1 MAISP
6 VVNAYMQEQEAQ
18 PQSADNE
25 FAHQFTNQAF
35 NTLRTKY
42 PALMGNIVTLKTLAC
57 DLNEATAFGVF
68 IVESGD
74 SLVYVPVVMSDGSIV
89 SCEMAYDKDSD
100 QLFPLNQ
107 HTVKEILNRT
117 ETSSPTLLTHNPRVE
132 DTHQLFHNMIRPPQ
146 SSNVVLAGER
156 AGVSG
161 LPNAC
166 KAALS
171 TYLLEQQPE
180 LLAKLAGFYDVE
192 LLAHKLAQKPEQ
204 VKTASDTYTL
214 PSFLSLDTLTRQAA
228 ELLQPDERKTLL
240 KQGYLVRSAEN
251 APLGVA
257 QMDKLASA
265 VETELRLETYP
276 DGHHKDGL
284 RPYPVKSCFEGG
296 RCPIYNVG
304 IGDVVSYN
312 MDGLQF
318 TRALLTGIE
327 IVAADSR
334 RRRVDEEHKALVQ
347 DIQTTGL
354 QLDGFSEVLIPASR
368 LLAEISKL
376 ELMTWP
382 SMYVLVPMRNGAY
395 CCIDT
400 RHWICAP
407 KDKWQV
413 SDNVITVYGGDDA
426 RIVISRD
433 ISLGYITHGPQTLV
447 VPEGVRFVIYSNSQN
462 NKPLPAVES
471 LTELLGVLRSFG
483 TQLTTTD
490 NGAGISI
497 TDRQREKTAS
507 FANSAAA
514 AGWLHT
520 EYGMDAGQIA
530 TVLGNRHSLVFR
542 KTAFLDPD
550 YAQLQQQPPM
560 GAQMDMPPAQT
571 EMPVPNFAPLNDF
584 AATED
589 PELFDVG
596 MLSTFAEYPD
606 IKSMLVEYL
615 PDFMAAEDK
624 VGRIIL
630 LFSSQKKEIEKV
642 YGTEK
647 TSTLMSSCRRIFTIL
662 GDLVA
667 SLKLYVH
674 MV

>member
-35 NTLRTKY
+35 NTLRAKY

-57 DLNEATAFGVF
+57 DLNEATVFGVF

-117 ETSSPTLLTHNPRVE
+117 ETSSPTLLTSNPRVE
-132 DTHQLFHNMIRPPQ
+132 DTRQLFHNMVRPPQ

-156 AGVSG
+156 S

-265 VETELRLETYP
+265 VKTELRLETYP

-327 IVAADSR
+327 IIAADGR

-354 QLDGFSEVLIPASR
+354 QLDGFSQVLIPASR
-368 LLAEISKL
+368 LLTEISKL

-433 ISLGYITHGPQTLV
+433 ISLGYITQGPQTLV
-447 VPEGVRFVIYSNSQN
+447 VPEGVRFVIYSSSQN

-497 TDRQREKTAS
+497 TDRQTEKTAS

-514 AGWLHT
+514 GWLHNM
-520 EYGMDAGQIA
+520 YGMDAGQIA
-530 TVLGNRHSLVFR
+530 SVLGNRQSLVFR

-550 YAQLQQQPPM
+550 YAQQMQPPM
-560 GAQMDMPPAQT
+560 GAQVDAPPMQA
-571 EMPVPNFAPLNDF
+571 EMPAPNFAPLNDF
-584 AATED
+584 AAIED

-667 SLKLYVH
+667 SLKSYVH